1 MYFISSSSVVVCCL
15 QMDFTLY
22 INSIKVWL
30 NYIYKLNLTK
40 LHVDHNFKCPEGK
53 SSCTVEFILFIT
65 FFINLAWM
73 GSYCVYLWILQTI
86 QISQNITTNE
96 KINWR
101 HYRYMQDEVGIK
113 QEKGWEDVMCRIEI
127 SAIPTIAGFSA
138 IGSSFGAFWE
148 MEAIRVWVF
157 WMCRREMMS
166 YCKYKLIKRGRDG
179 EWQLLVDCDFILIM
193 KG

>member
-1 MYFISSSSVVVCCL
+1 
-15 QMDFTLY
+15 MDFTLY